1 MLKNEF
7 FFALGSYFSILKMP
21 KPLDPFWEYGE
32 PDPPGNRQHLKCK
45 LCGKAMYRL
54 KYHLAKIPG
63 NEVGICTKSSEE
75 LVAKATKAIE
85 EYSANKQYTEAKKKE
100 MASRSRSRGSTH
112 THGAM
117 GVESSEIHSSQSV
130 MPTTTSSYFMP
141 RTTPGAQPSIKSM
154 LKKKEKEEADKLVG
168 RCLLWSDIPF
178 NFSRN
183 PFYVSMFE
191 VASIVGPGY
200 KPPTYEELRGP
211 ILQNEKADCT
221 QRLQELR
228 DSWQFT
234 GCTMMSDGWTDG
246 KGRTLLN
253 FLVHCPK
260 GTMFL
265 KSVDASTHVKDAA
278 LLCDLLDGFI
288 QEVGMQHVVQVIT
301 DNAANYVAAGRM
313 LMSRYPTLFWT
324 PCAAHCLD
332 LMLEDMGKLDWIKET
347 IDSVRSITKFIYN
360 HASVLSMMRQFTGD
374 KELVHPAITRFATS
388 FISLQSLLNSR

>member
-1 MLKNEF
+1 
-7 FFALGSYFSILKMP
+7 MP

-32 PDPPGNRQHLKCK
+32 PDPPGNRQHLRCK
-45 LCGKAMYRL
+45 LCGKAMFGGVYQL
-54 KYHLAKIPG
+54 KYHLVKIPG
-63 NEVGICTKSSEE
+63 NEVGICTESSEE
-75 LVAKATKAIE
+75 LVVKATKAIE

-100 MASRSRSRGSTH
+100 MASRSKSRGSTH

-141 RTTPGAQPSIKSM
+141 RTTPGPQPSIKSM

-168 RCLLWSDIPF
+168 RCLLWSGIPF
-178 NFSRN
+178 NFARN

-191 VASIVGPGY
+191 AAGIFGPRY

-234 GCTMMSDGWTDG
+234 RCTVMSDGWTDG

-265 KSVDASTHVKDAA
+265 KSVDASAHVKDAA

-288 QEVGMQHVVQVIT
+288 QEVDPHHDFHQTRVGLYHVFVDDYNCV
-301 DNAANYVAAGRM
+301 RH
-313 LMSRYPTLFWT
+313 P
-324 PCAAHCLD
+324 PEH
-332 LMLEDMGKLDWIKET
+332 KLIEST
-347 IDSVRSITKFIYN
+347 
-360 HASVLSMMRQFTGD
+360 
-374 KELVHPAITRFATS
+374 
-388 FISLQSLLNSR
+388 